1 MTADQPPAGQPEAMR
16 AALRS
21 YVAALHHAYL
31 GASVLLPPGE
41 QAALPLLRAG
51 QFTVVVAAARHLHLL
66 ATADPLPQPRGQ
78 EVQEHDTDGDL
89 AWTVRFYDPVVL
101 PALALVEESGP
112 APGDVR
118 RVIGITDVLYHLSV
132 APGGGLAPHH
142 AQHAGTGLA
151 NQHASAVRDTDT
163 LRAALHGRETLV
175 DEFAA
180 AERLG
185 LHHAVRLLAVA
196 LAPGHPDVARAAA
209 GDDDAAI
216 RRALVASARAGRSRA
231 APGRPGPGPGQAQPS
246 PAASS
251 QPASRQGAS

>member
-1 MTADQPPAGQPEAMR
+1 MR

-31 GASVLLPPGE
+31 GAAALLPPGE
-41 QAALPLLRAG
+41 RAALPLLRAG
-51 QFTVVVAAARHLHLL
+51 QLTVVVAAARHLHLL
-66 ATADPLPQPRGQ
+66 ATADPLPRPRGQ
-78 EVQEHDTDGDL
+78 EIAEQDADGDL
-89 AWTVRFYDPVVL
+89 GWTVRFYDPVVL
-101 PALALVEESGP
+101 PALALVEEAGAP

-118 RVIGITDVLYHLSV
+118 RVIGITDVIYHLSV

-151 NQHASAVRDTDT
+151 NQHAAAVRDADT
-163 LRAALHGRETLV
+163 LRAALRGREALV

-185 LHHAVRLLAVA
+185 LHHAVRLLAAA
-196 LAPGHPDVARAAA
+196 LAPGDPDVARAVA

-216 RRALVASARAGRSRA
+216 RRVLVASARAGR
-231 APGRPGPGPGQAQPS
+231 G
-246 PAASS
+246 PAAS
-251 QPASRQGAS
+251 